1 MFDKKYEDRLVFWA
15 NFRQELEEAEDPF
28 RLVRELYNKSPLVSI
43 YTDPWTPSMWP
54 DPWELIEENKYC
66 DFCIVLGMC
75 YSLQLTERF
84 KHSKFEIHIC
94 IDRANSDLLYLLI
107 IDDEHVLGYDRYET
121 VTKDQLPETLEPQQT
136 YAIPPIQ

>member
-1 MFDKKYEDRLVFWA
+1 MFDKKYEDRLVTWA
-15 NFRQELEEAEDPF
+15 KFRDELEEAEDPF
-28 RLVRELYNKSPLVSI
+28 RLVRDFYNKAPLVSI

-84 KHSKFEIHIC
+84 KGSTFEIHIC
-94 IDRANSDLLYLLI
+94 IDRANSDMLYLLI
-107 IDDEHVLGYDRYET
+107 IDDKYVLGYDRYET
-121 VTKDQLPETLEPQQT
+121 VTKDQLPETIEPQQT
-136 YAIPPIQ
+136 YTMPVIQ

>member
-84 KHSKFEIHIC
+84 KDSDFEIHIFV
-94 IDRANSDLLYLLI
+94 DDNKGYVYMLSVDDLF
-107 IDDEHVLGYDRYET
+107 LGYNHDACKRE
-121 VTKDQLPETLEPQQT
+121 DLPNNLKPHQT
-136 YAIPPIQ
+136 YPMPALQ

>member
-1 MFDKKYEDRLVFWA
+1 MFDKNFEDRLVTWA
-15 NFRQELEEAEDPF
+15 AFRQELESHPEPF
-28 RLVRELYNKSPLVSI
+28 QAVIDYYNKAPLVSI
-43 YTDPWTPSMWP
+43 YTDPWDKTTWP
-54 DPWELIEENKYC
+54 DPWQLVEENKYC
-66 DFCIVLGMC
+66 EFGIVLGMC

-136 YAIPPIQ
+136 YAMPPIQ